1 MLGSSRGFTLI
12 EAMLALA
19 LLSMFCAIATPA
31 VRQMIHGQQ
40 LRQASIDL
48 AMALIQARQEAI
60 MRKRPVVIANP
71 DGRWDSG
78 WSIFV
83 DQNANG
89 VFDTEELVLRTG
101 DAIAG
106 GVRISGNTLVAS
118 YVRYTPTGE
127 AKMHNGAFQAGTITL
142 CHADGEQSI
151 RKLVL
156 SATGRLRTVTEAA
169 GSC

>member
-19 LLSMFCAIATPA
+19 LLSMLYAIATPA

-60 MRKRPVVIANP
+60 MRKQPVVIANP
-71 DGRWDSG
+71 EGTWVSG
-78 WSIFV
+78 WRIFV

-89 VFDTEELVLRTG
+89 VFDTEELVLRTE
-101 DAIAG
+101 DAIAS
-106 GVRISGNTLVAS
+106 GVRISGNTPVAS

-127 AKMHNGAFQAGTITL
+127 AKMQNGAFQAGTITL
-142 CHADGEQSI
+142 CHESGEQAI
-151 RKLVL
+151 RRLVL
-156 SATGRLRTVTEAA
+156 SATGRLRTVKEGP